1 MIVNNEKIVQI
12 KGNVKKTAVG
22 TLVQECRIDYPKMT
36 QNG

>member
-12 KGNVKKTAVG
+12 KWNLKKTAVE
-22 TLVQECRIDYPKMT
+22 TLFQECQIDYPKMT